1 MISVFRPEEAPIS
14 ASGTKNKPMESN
26 KGATSNAT
34 NSSKGDFL
42 DGSGSNGSQSS
53 YSSEYVNGS
62 ADHRGASSKESGSA
76 SAAQKHK
83 ESIGQFHVFV
93 TICPADCESA
103 SHVQRKRDLEKQ
115 MVQTVEIAAV
125 EL

>member
-1 MISVFRPEEAPIS
+1 
-14 ASGTKNKPMESN
+14 MESN

-34 NSSKGDFL
+34 SSSKGDFQ
-42 DGSGSNGSQSS
+42 DGSGSNGSQGSN
-53 YSSEYVNGS
+53 SSEFVKGS
-62 ADHRGASSKESGSA
+62 ADHRGASGKESGSA

-93 TICPADCESA
+93 TSSPDDCESA

-115 MVQTVEIAAV
+115 MAQTVEIAAV